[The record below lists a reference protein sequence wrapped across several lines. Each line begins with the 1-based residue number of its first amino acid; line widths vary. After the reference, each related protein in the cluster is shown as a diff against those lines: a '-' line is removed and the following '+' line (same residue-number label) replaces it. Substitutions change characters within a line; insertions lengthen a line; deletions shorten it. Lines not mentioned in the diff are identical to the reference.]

1 MTVKELKKLL
11 ENLPDNADVCYYN
24 SDNDYSEA
32 LANDADYDEDLNIV
46 YLM

>member
-24 SDNDYSEA
+24 NDNGYSEA
-32 LANDADYDEDLNIV
+32 LANDVDYDEDLNIV